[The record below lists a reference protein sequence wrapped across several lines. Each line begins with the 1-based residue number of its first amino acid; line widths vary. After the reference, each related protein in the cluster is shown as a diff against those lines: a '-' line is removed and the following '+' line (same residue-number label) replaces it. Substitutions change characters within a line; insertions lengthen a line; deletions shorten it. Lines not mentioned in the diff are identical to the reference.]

1 MHLPH
6 RSRRS
11 RQRGLSFIGVII
23 IGLLAV
29 AAFAIGGQSIPIF
42 VESQSIQKALE
53 KAKTGSSVPEVRS
66 LFDKAAQVDDIS
78 SVKGADLDVTKNG
91 DKVVVRAK
99 YAREIA
105 LAGPAYLVYRFDL
118 QSKP

>member
-1 MHLPH
+1 MHLN
-6 RSRRS
+6 RSRSRS

-23 IGLLAV
+23 LGLLAV

-42 VESQSIQKALE
+42 IESQSIQKALDKS
-53 KAKTGSSVPEVRS
+53 KAGNSVPEVRS
-66 LFDKAAQVDDIS
+66 IFDKAAQIDDIK
-78 SVKGADLDVTKNG
+78 SVKGEELDVTKNG

-99 YAREIA
+99 YAREVA

-118 QSKP
+118 QSK